1 MASMSKRQ
9 QARNERELH
18 DLLSAPGNSQC
29 ADCSAKNPSW
39 ASWNLGIFLCM
50 RCASIHRKLGTHISK
65 VKSLSMDT
73 WTADQ
78 VEVSLP
84 SLDRHSF
91 YTSILTPS
99 RI

>member
-18 DLLSAPGNSQC
+18 ALLSAPGNSQC
-29 ADCSAKNPSW
+29 ADCGAKNPSW

-78 VEVSLP
+78 VEVGAP
-84 SLDRHSF
+84 SLHSF
-91 YTSILTPS
+91 HVHLLT
-99 RI
+99 